1 MPESLPGDWS
11 KLCQV
16 FASSLLDNDHVGKAK
31 EWETKAAELQQE
43 AVLKI
48 ISAAVRLSR
57 LVCLTALQE
66 RLLAEDSNSPAPVTP
81 IKRSFTRRVI
91 RKGWTK
97 PGQSTSGSS
106 K

>member
-31 EWETKAAELQQE
+31 EYETKAAELQHE

-48 ISAAVRLSR
+48 ISAAVRISR
-57 LVCLTALQE
+57 IVCLTDYSEGASARRGLQ
-66 RLLAEDSNSPAPVTP
+66 LSCACH
-81 IKRSFTRRVI
+81 FY
-91 RKGWTK
+91 
-97 PGQSTSGSS
+97 
-106 K
+106 